1 MKLPLIIC
9 ILLVDV
15 LLLAL
20 IISIHSMRKGI
31 QVELDKIS
39 SSLKS
44 FKDRLE
50 KIEREHDER
59 AKILTT
65 DKVKKLEG
73 CLEEIF
79 KEGIKDFED
88 KGGE

>member
-1 MKLPLIIC
+1 
-9 ILLVDV
+9 
-15 LLLAL
+15 
-20 IISIHSMRKGI
+20 MRKGI

-39 SSLKS
+39 SSLKL

-65 DKVKKLEG
+65 DKVKRLERCLEG
-73 CLEEIF
+73 MF
-79 KEGIKDFED
+79 KEGTKDLED